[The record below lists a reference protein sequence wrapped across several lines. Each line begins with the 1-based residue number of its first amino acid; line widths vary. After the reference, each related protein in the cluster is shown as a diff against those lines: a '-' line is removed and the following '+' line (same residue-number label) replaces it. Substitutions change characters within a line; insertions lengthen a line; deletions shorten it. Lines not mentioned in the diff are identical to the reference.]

1 MTKTTSEQLGIQGL
15 GWIVRRAEQGPASLV
30 SFYQTALGLRQ
41 LRPAGPTGSVMLWA
55 GDIVMLELSTLT
67 VGVDSLARR
76 DDFGFLLR
84 AHDYDHTKKVVTQA
98 KATVDREEKS
108 NGRALYARDPAGLIF
123 GLWDAHLGSG
133 FPTDSVADVI
143 WKNGAI
149 TLPNTPTL
157 PASLQDIASIHLK
170 VANPAAMAAFYVDT
184 LGLEVL
190 GAPSSKGVT
199 LGLGRTVALDLRPGG
214 VKRQPLK
221 DRNESPEVWILRVY
235 DHDGL
240 AKRLAQ
246 KNVTIVNQISI
257 TGGKLTYAL
266 DPEGH
271 LFGIQQ
277 RTPDLLPPTAVERF
291 EDTVARR
298 LWTEVKD

>member
-1 MTKTTSEQLGIQGL
+1 MTSTTSEQLGIQGL
-15 GWIVRRAEQGPASLV
+15 GWIVRRAEQGPESLV

-41 LRPAGPTGSVMLWA
+41 LRPAAPSGNVMLWA
-55 GDIVMLELSTLT
+55 GDIVMLELSTLN
-67 VGVDSLARR
+67 VGADSLARR
-76 DDFGFLLR
+76 DDFSFLLR
-84 AHDYDHTKKVVTQA
+84 AHDYDHAKKAVSES
-98 KATVDREEKS
+98 KATIDREENS
-108 NGRALYARDPAGLIF
+108 NGRALYARDPAGMIF
-123 GLWDAHLGSG
+123 GISEVHQSST
-133 FPTDSVADVI
+133 FPTDAVAEAI

-149 TLPNTPTL
+149 ALPNTPAL
-157 PASLQDIASIHLK
+157 PASLQDIASINLK
-170 VANPAAMAAFYVDT
+170 VANPAAMAAFYVDA

-190 GAPSSKGVT
+190 GAPGRAGVT
-199 LGLGRTVALDLRPGG
+199 LKLGRTVALDLRPGG

-221 DRNESPEVWILRVY
+221 DRNESPDVWILRVY

-298 LWTEVKD
+298 LWAEVKD